1 MSLRGRLI
9 LMSAATV
16 GAVLALAA
24 VACYVVMQSEL
35 RGQVDHSLRGQAQIV
50 KQIPVADRDLLTRV
64 PRFPTRSAGGVVPFV
79 QVVAADGRTNRPS
92 ADQTVLPVTRVDLEV
107 ARGTRAQTIR
117 DDRVGDE
124 HLRVIT
130 IPVQRG
136 VAVQFARSLRD
147 VDDTL
152 ARLRLLLGVLVLAGI
167 VIAIGVSAVLS
178 RPAIA
183 PIVALTRAT
192 EHIEATGDLDRR
204 IDSPGRDEVGRLGR
218 SFNAMLDRL
227 RGSQDALEASTR
239 TQRQLVADASH
250 ELRTPVTSLRTNV
263 EVLLL
268 TDDFD
273 EATRHELLSDVVE
286 QTGELT
292 AIVSDLID
300 LARGDEPAVDTEA
313 LDLAELTEDALAR
326 ARRHSPQL
334 RFDGDIAPWPMTGS
348 RERLLRALN
357 NVLDNAAKF
366 SPPGGVVSV
375 SLHDGELRVRDRGPG
390 VPEAELDHIFN
401 RFFRARNAGNHH
413 GSGLGLAIVKQVVDS
428 HGGSVDAQAAPG
440 GGLVLTLRFPG
451 HATPSA

>member
-9 LMSAATV
+9 LMSATTV
-16 GAVLALAA
+16 GAILALAA
-24 VACYVVMQSEL
+24 VACYVVMRSEL
-35 RGQVDHSLRGQAQIV
+35 RGQVDDSLREQARIV
-50 KQIPVADRDLLTRV
+50 KQIPVADRDLLTGAR
-64 PRFPTRSAGGVVPFV
+64 RFPTRSGGGVVPFV
-79 QVVAADGRTNRPS
+79 QVVAADGRTNRPTG
-92 ADQTVLPVTRVDLEV
+92 DRTVLPVTAADLQV
-107 ARGTRAQTIR
+107 ARGTRAQSMR
-117 DDRVGDE
+117 DDRAGDQ

-130 IPVQRG
+130 IAVQRG
-136 VAVQFARSLRD
+136 VAVQFARSLHD

-152 ARLRLLLGVLVLAGI
+152 ARLQLLLGILVFAGI
-167 VIAIGVSAVLS
+167 VIAVGVSAVLS
-178 RPAIA
+178 RPVIA
-183 PIVALTRAT
+183 PIVTLTRAT
-192 EHIEATGDLDRR
+192 EHIEATGDLKRR

-239 TQRQLVADASH
+239 AQRQLVADASH

-268 TDDFD
+268 TDVDD
-273 EATRHELLSDVVE
+273 ATRRELLSDVVE

-292 AIVSDLID
+292 ALVSDLID
-300 LARGDEPAVDTEA
+300 LARGDEPALDTEA
-313 LDLAELTEDALAR
+313 LDLAELLQDALVR
-326 ARRHSPQL
+326 ARRHSPSL
-334 RFDGDIAPWPMTGS
+334 RFEADIRPWPMTGS

-366 SPPGGVVSV
+366 SPPAGTVVV
-375 SLHDGELRVRDRGPG
+375 TLRDGELCVRDHGPG
-390 VPEAELDHIFN
+390 VPQAELSQIFD
-401 RFFRARNAGNHH
+401 RFFRARNTGDRH

-428 HGGSVDAQAAPG
+428 HGGSVTAQAAPG